1 MYFAYENWGK
11 VGEANGRSIKNAVA
25 KIEQIRNQRG
35 ELYPTEVAVKKDE
48 WSVSTNDNGKY
59 SIDEIPAV
67 WPLRLA
73 LCFIRDKKFPNNL
86 RIAFCASGYG
96 KKVIDAFLIKKGGC
110 IFVCQFSSVLKKD
123 RISLKW
129 Q

>member
-11 VGEANGRSIKNAVA
+11 VGDANGCSIKNAVA

-86 RIAFCASGYG
+86 QIAFCASGYG
-96 KKVIDAFLIKKGGC
+96 KKLWTR
-110 IFVCQFSSVLKKD
+110 S
-123 RISLKW
+123 
-129 Q
+129 